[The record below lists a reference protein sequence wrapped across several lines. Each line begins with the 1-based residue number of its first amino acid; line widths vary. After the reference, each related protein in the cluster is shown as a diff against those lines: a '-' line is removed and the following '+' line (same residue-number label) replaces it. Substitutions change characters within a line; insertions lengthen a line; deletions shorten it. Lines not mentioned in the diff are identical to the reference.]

1 MSLDK
6 EAVIRGLREIP
17 SMNENAAE
25 ALWSLGI
32 RSIEDLK
39 GRDPTAIYEE
49 LRNKKGSYAEPCM
62 LNILKIAIHYASKNR

>member
-6 EAVIRGLREIP
+6 EAVMRGLREIP
-17 SMNENAAE
+17 SMNENTAE

-32 RSIEDLK
+32 RSVEDLK